1 MYRQKVALKKQRT
14 LTVTLVVIGVAR
26 IFDWG
31 GGGQTTTYMQCRHQ
45 KFSKEEVF
53 VGRRYRRIDD

>member
-1 MYRQKVALKKQRT
+1 MVPDLNAPFT
-14 LTVTLVVIGVAR
+14 IGVAR

-31 GGGQTTTYMQCRHQ
+31 AQTTTHMQWRHQ

-53 VGRRYRRIDD
+53 VGLSYRKKEDLKL